1 MSRVRVPASSSING
15 SVFLFG
21 AVALLLIFAKVL
33 LIPLAFALTLSFLL
47 VPVVAALEKRHV
59 RRSIAVAIVS
69 MFMCI
74 VLLEGGYILSR
85 QVLNIAQTLPGY
97 RENIQKKIAA
107 LHSSSESSLEAA
119 ALMLEDMSGKLVSKP
134 VAHGDAM
141 PVQVVEPASDQF
153 RSTLELIGTILDPIG
168 RIGIVLI
175 FTIYMLINR
184 EDLRHRLLLVAG
196 MGNINLM
203 TRALED
209 ATTRISQYL
218 VMQFQVNAC
227 YGVLFGAGLY
237 GLHVPNATLW
247 GVIAGTLRIVPFVGT
262 LMGMVLPLVL
272 AIAVSSSWWT
282 PALVIAL
289 FLVLEMTVANLIE
302 PWLFSERT
310 GISSL
315 ALLASAIFWSMIW
328 GWPGLVLSTPLTVCL
343 VVVGRHVPQL
353 AFLHSLLGTNAQ
365 LSPAAHMYERLLAM
379 DQEQAF
385 VIAEQYLEGKPLE
398 KLYDSVIIPVLGLA
412 EEDRH
417 RGALD
422 KVRTNF
428 VLLSIGELVAR
439 LTNYH
444 QENAIDDKTERTI
457 RINALTAP
465 LRKEFAVVCLS
476 ASDKADE
483 LTTVMLTQLLE
494 REGHQTLNL
503 LAEAISDDILA
514 AMSAEKDTVVFISA
528 LPPFAFAQARAVC
541 HRVRTQ
547 MPENRIVVAMW
558 NSDEDADDLQERFG
572 NAPPNVVVKTLAQAM
587 HQVETWQNSTRRA

>member
-1 MSRVRVPASSSING
+1 MSRVRVPASSING

-59 RRSIAVAIVS
+59 SRPIAVAIVS

-74 VLLEGGYILSR
+74 VLFEGGYILSR

-97 RENIQKKIAA
+97 RENIQKKITA

-153 RSTLELIGTILDPIG
+153 RSTIELIGTILDPIG
-168 RIGIVLI
+168 RVGIVLI
-175 FTIYMLINR
+175 FTIYMLLHR

-209 ATTRISQYL
+209 ATNRISQYL

-227 YGVLFGAGLY
+227 YGILFGAGLY

-315 ALLASAIFWSMIW
+315 ALLASAIFWSMLW

-439 LTNYH
+439 LTNYR
-444 QENAIDDKTERTI
+444 QENAVDDKTERTI

-465 LRKEFAVVCLS
+465 LRKEFAIVCLS

-483 LTTVMLTQLLE
+483 LTTIMLTQLLE

-514 AMSAEKDTVVFISA
+514 AMAAEKDTVVFISA

-541 HRVRTQ
+541 HRVRMQ

-558 NSDEDADDLQERFG
+558 NSDEDTDDLQERFG
-572 NAPPNVVVKTLAQAM
+572 NAPPNVVIKTLAQAM
-587 HQVETWQNSTRRA
+587 HQVETWQHSTRKA

>member
-1 MSRVRVPASSSING
+1 MSRVRVPASSING

-59 RRSIAVAIVS
+59 SRPIAVAIVS

-74 VLLEGGYILSR
+74 VLFEGAYILSR

-97 RENIQKKIAA
+97 RENIQKKITA

-153 RSTLELIGTILDPIG
+153 RSTIELIGTILDPIG
-168 RIGIVLI
+168 RVGIVLI
-175 FTIYMLINR
+175 FTIYMLLHR

-209 ATTRISQYL
+209 ATNRISQYL

-227 YGVLFGAGLY
+227 YGILFGAGLY

-315 ALLASAIFWSMIW
+315 ALLASAIFWSMLW

-439 LTNYH
+439 LTNYR
-444 QENAIDDKTERTI
+444 QENAVDDKTERTI

-483 LTTVMLTQLLE
+483 LTTIMLTQLLE

-514 AMSAEKDTVVFISA
+514 AMAAEKDTVVFISA

-541 HRVRTQ
+541 HRVRMQ

-558 NSDEDADDLQERFG
+558 NSDEDTDDLQERFG
-572 NAPPNVVVKTLAQAM
+572 NAPPNVVIKTLAQAM
-587 HQVETWQNSTRRA
+587 HQVETWQHSTRRA

>member
-1 MSRVRVPASSSING
+1 MSRVRVPASSING

-59 RRSIAVAIVS
+59 SRPIAVAIVS

-74 VLLEGGYILSR
+74 VLFEGGYILSR

-97 RENIQKKIAA
+97 RENIQKKITA

-168 RIGIVLI
+168 RVGIVLI
-175 FTIYMLINR
+175 FTIYMLIHR

-209 ATTRISQYL
+209 ATNRISQYL

-227 YGVLFGAGLY
+227 YGILFGAGLY

-315 ALLASAIFWSMIW
+315 ALLASAIFWSMLW

-439 LTNYH
+439 LTNYR
-444 QENAIDDKTERTI
+444 QENAVDDKTERTI

-514 AMSAEKDTVVFISA
+514 AMAAEKDTVVFISA

-541 HRVRTQ
+541 HRVRMQ

-558 NSDEDADDLQERFG
+558 NSDEDTDDLQERFG
-572 NAPPNVVVKTLAQAM
+572 NAPPNVVIKTLAQAM
-587 HQVETWQNSTRRA
+587 HQVETWQNSTRKA

>member
-1 MSRVRVPASSSING
+1 MSRVRVPASSING

-59 RRSIAVAIVS
+59 RRPIAVAIVS

-97 RENIQKKIAA
+97 RENIQKKITA

-119 ALMLEDMSGKLVSKP
+119 ALMLEDMSGKLISKP

-168 RIGIVLI
+168 RVGIVLI
-175 FTIYMLINR
+175 FTIYMLIHR

-315 ALLASAIFWSMIW
+315 ALLASAIFWSMLW

-385 VIAEQYLEGKPLE
+385 VIAEQYLEGKQLE

-444 QENAIDDKTERTI
+444 QENAVDDKTERTI

-572 NAPPNVVVKTLAQAM
+572 SAPPNVVVKTLAQAM
-587 HQVETWQNSTRRA
+587 HQVETWQNSTRKA

>member
-1 MSRVRVPASSSING
+1 MSRVRVPASSING

-59 RRSIAVAIVS
+59 SRPIAVAIVS

-74 VLLEGGYILSR
+74 VLFEGGYILSR

-97 RENIQKKIAA
+97 RENIQKKITA

-153 RSTLELIGTILDPIG
+153 RSTIELIGTILDPIG
-168 RIGIVLI
+168 RVGIVLI
-175 FTIYMLINR
+175 FTIYMLIHR

-209 ATTRISQYL
+209 ATNRISQYL

-227 YGVLFGAGLY
+227 YGILFGAGLY

-315 ALLASAIFWSMIW
+315 ALLASAIFWSMLW

-439 LTNYH
+439 LTNYR
-444 QENAIDDKTERTI
+444 QENAVDDKTERTI

-483 LTTVMLTQLLE
+483 LTTIMLTQLLE

-514 AMSAEKDTVVFISA
+514 AMAAEKDTVVFISA
-528 LPPFAFAQARAVC
+528 LPPFAFAQARSVC

-558 NSDEDADDLQERFG
+558 NSDEDTDDLQERFG
-572 NAPPNVVVKTLAQAM
+572 NAPPNVVIKTLAQAM
-587 HQVETWQNSTRRA
+587 HQVETWQHSTRRA